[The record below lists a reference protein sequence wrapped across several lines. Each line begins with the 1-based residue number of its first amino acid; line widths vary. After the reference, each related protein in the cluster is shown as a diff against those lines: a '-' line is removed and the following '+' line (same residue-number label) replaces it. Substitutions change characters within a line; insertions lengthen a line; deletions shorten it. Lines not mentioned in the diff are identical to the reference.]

1 MDKRTS
7 WNGNSKKIKIPKYMY
22 ILILVVSNV
31 NGIYFISQKE
41 LLLTLETCCVGG
53 IKQQWN
59 ARSFFLVIPPPPSWM
74 NGTPERK

>member
-41 LLLTLETCCVGG
+41 LLLTLETSEELNSNEMLDHFSSLFPLPLPG
-53 IKQQWN
+53 
-59 ARSFFLVIPPPPSWM
+59 WM
-74 NGTPERK
+74 VHQRGSNR